1 MGIHIGEKI
10 RLRAKELR
18 IGPTELA
25 RQISTSKQNVY
36 GIYKRESIDTELL
49 QKLSRA
55 LNQDFFYYYLDPKL
69 SVAEE
74 ELPKYNARNKQK
86 NEASADE
93 AGKLRKELDDLSE
106 KFEYLKR
113 LYEFTLKELS
123 ELKASSPAGKT
134 GKKRR

>member
-55 LNQDFFYYYLDPKL
+55 LNQDFFYYYIDPKL

-93 AGKLRKELDDLSE
+93 AGKIRKELDDLSE

-113 LYEFTLKELS
+113 LYEFTVKELS
-123 ELKASSPAGKT
+123 ELKTDSVAIKT
-134 GKKRR
+134 NKKRR